1 MLKICLPPYDE
12 QGHKYSLAQVIEL
25 AKAGKINADTQLE
38 NRSGATLEA
47 GSIRGIKFKKIEPDR
62 PPDPVQKYLKTLDTL
77 PFTALVNS
85 TRNAMLNWLLGC
97 SVILFLQFGLIG
109 FLTNNPILFLVFI
122 VVGLLAA
129 IGSYQLCILCV
140 TLAMEVSLAIDDIRQ
155 ELKKNNKSNG
165 ELDV

>member
-12 QGHKYSLAQVIEL
+12 QGHKYSIAQVIEL

-47 GSIRGIKFKKIEPDR
+47 GSIRGIRFKKIEPDR
-62 PPDPVQKYLKTLDTL
+62 PPDPVQKYLASLEAL
-77 PFTALVNS
+77 PFAALVNR
-85 TRNAMLNWLLGC
+85 TRTAMLNWLLAG

-109 FLTNNPILFLVFI
+109 LLTYNPILFLVFI

-129 IGSYQLCILCV
+129 IGSYQICTLCL

-155 ELKKNNKSNG
+155 ELKKSNKSNG
-165 ELDV
+165 

>member
-12 QGHKYSLAQVIEL
+12 QGHKYSIAQVIEL

-47 GSIRGIKFKKIEPDR
+47 GSIRGIRFKKIEPDR
-62 PPDPVQKYLKTLDTL
+62 PPDPVQKYLASLEAL
-77 PFTALVNS
+77 PFATLVNR
-85 TRNAMLNWLLGC
+85 TRTAMLNWLLAG

-109 FLTNNPILFLVFI
+109 LLTYNPILFLVFV

-129 IGSYQLCILCV
+129 IGSYQICTLCL

-155 ELKKNNKSNG
+155 ELKKSNKSNG
-165 ELDV
+165 